1 MYIHSYKK
9 LKKFTIFRTFGS
21 TFAKMSKK
29 QQDPIKKAG
38 DMLTSLDTSVATSN
52 LVEMKKFLEILTD
65 VSTKIASGIADV
77 EEAEKR
83 RADAE
88 AEALRI
94 EEEQLLKKLQEI
106 QAKRGVP
113 VVAPVQTGFGTASK
127 EAIREQTA
135 SKQVEPVQQAT
146 QTKPVQQAPQKQYRE
161 IEIAFRDARKT
172 AFGVVINQKGI
183 PDGYATTFGELRLSA
198 QFLRELLERIWSED
212 AIQQFVRELE
222 EALQG
227 IGNRYKGATL
237 AVVHVA
243 NVVKFWQLLGHV
255 LNEFTRE
262 RQDLKRLPYLTRNLL
277 NGKFDNLNP
286 SEEMTRIANQQH
298 K

>member
-1 MYIHSYKK
+1 
-9 LKKFTIFRTFGS
+9 
-21 TFAKMSKK
+21 MSKK
-29 QQDPIKKAG
+29 QQDSTIGKVAK
-38 DMLTSLDTSVATSN
+38 MLTGLDTSVATSN
-52 LVEMKKFLEILTD
+52 LEEMKKFLGILTD
-65 VSTKIASGIADV
+65 ISTKIASGIADV

-113 VVAPVQTGFGTASK
+113 VSAPMQTGFGNASK
-127 EAIREQTA
+127 EAIREQTVSKETIREQTA
-135 SKQVEPVQQAT
+135 SKQVEPIAQAPQAT
-146 QTKPVQQAPQKQYRE
+146 QAKPVQNVPQKQYRE
-161 IEIAFRDARKT
+161 IEIAFRNATKT
-172 AFGVVINQKGI
+172 AFGVNLGKGI

-198 QFLRELLERIWSED
+198 QFLRELVDHIWSED
-212 AIQQFVRELE
+212 AIQQFIRELE

-255 LNEFTRE
+255 MNELTRE
-262 RQDLKRLPYLTRNLL
+262 RQDVKRLPYLAKNLA